1 MMEEMLE
8 CVDDTL
14 ETLALD
20 NTDLPLGMSTFISM
34 LLLLKVIGVIR
45 FLETMYLLIL
55 FQMLPYKMVVQEKEA
70 SSNYNSFH
78 RY

>member
-1 MMEEMLE
+1 MLE
-8 CVDDTL
+8 CIDDTL
-14 ETLALD
+14 ETLVLND
-20 NTDLPLGMSTFISM
+20 TDLPLGMSTFISM

-70 SSNYNSFH
+70 FSNFF
-78 RY
+78 